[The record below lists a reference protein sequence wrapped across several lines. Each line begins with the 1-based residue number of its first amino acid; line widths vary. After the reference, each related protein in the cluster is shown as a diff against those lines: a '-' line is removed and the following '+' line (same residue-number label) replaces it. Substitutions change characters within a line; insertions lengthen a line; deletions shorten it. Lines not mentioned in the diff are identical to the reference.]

1 MTLPQTY
8 PWLTGTPAHQPSA
21 APSASGM
28 KPRLSLVLHV
38 LCGLNPA
45 FLPNF
50 TCRLPLSTLPPDELL
65 VFVHPLCFPF
75 SVLMPFPSITT
86 IPLCSQA
93 SPVTP
98 AQIPTALLL
107 SLPSELLD
115 LCLDLSW
122 ALILPIQHLATQA
135 QVFSSCPGGGTL
147 GHGCGNPRA

>member
-38 LCGLNPA
+38 LCGLTPA

-86 IPLCSQA
+86 IPHQ
-93 SPVTP
+93 
-98 AQIPTALLL
+98 QGLL
-107 SLPSELLD
+107 SGLPCDTSSD
-115 LCLDLSW
+115 PYSSP
-122 ALILPIQHLATQA
+122 ALPP
-135 QVFSSCPGGGTL
+135 F
-147 GHGCGNPRA
+147 